1 MIDYK
6 EDSTDATNDAAIA
19 ITDGFGVSTY
29 SYLPDKE

>member
-19 ITDGFGVSTY
+19 ITDRFGVSAYT
-29 SYLPDKE
+29 PTQ